1 VHLIQIVNK
10 GTLDFMPIEVESQ
23 GYLFVPL
30 RLLDPSASLEDNDWK
45 VLVDS
50 NGFRYN
56 PFHDIES
63 TWWVRVWIIT
73 CNVIKMDNPSE
84 SVVKQA
90 KQQKQLARRYFPQTM
105 RSTDRSSL
113 LFATIKLGQLIE
125 RLPKPFAACGTMLD
139 QAKSHLVRSYQEVE
153 ALPDIN
159 SWQFDD
165 IHSTINGYL
174 QRAILESKK
183 IRICYLD
190 ELLSSLKNDTP
201 NKLPPPDVT
210 LSPGQP
216 PSAPPTQQ
224 PKARGGTRTKRKPSG
239 VALPTGTRQSSRLS
253 AKSGAGTK
261 RGLSEIDSN

>member
-1 VHLIQIVNK
+1 
-10 GTLDFMPIEVESQ
+10 MPIEVESQ
-23 GYLFVPL
+23 GYLFAPI
-30 RLLDPSASLEDNDWK
+30 RLLDPSASLEDNDWS

-50 NGFRYN
+50 NKFRYN

-63 TWWVRVWIIT
+63 TWWVGVWIIT
-73 CNVIKMDNPSE
+73 CNVIEMDNPSE

-113 LFATIKLGQLIE
+113 VFAPTKLGQLIE

-139 QAKSHLVRSYQEVE
+139 RAKSHLVRSYQEVE
-153 ALPDIN
+153 VHPDIN
-159 SWQFDD
+159 SWQFNG

-174 QRAILESKK
+174 KRAIVESRE

-201 NKLPPPDVT
+201 NKLLPPDVA
-210 LSPGQP
+210 LPI
-216 PSAPPTQQ
+216 
-224 PKARGGTRTKRKPSG
+224 GTRRSN
-239 VALPTGTRQSSRLS
+239 RLS
-253 AKSGAGTK
+253 DKGAGTK